1 MNRRIQSII
10 AVSVMAAI
18 VGAFFAGMALQRHL
32 DAPFSTEMRSLD
44 TINTRKSDKY
54 VQVMVLRDGTL
65 WYKADDP

>member
-1 MNRRIQSII
+1 MNRRLQFSIAI
-10 AVSVMAAI
+10 AFLAAI
-18 VGAFFAGMALQRHL
+18 TSAFFAGMALQRHL